1 MQPLTGY
8 ERTRRMLNREKAD
21 RIGAFEHFWGDTHK
35 GWLEKGNIKPG
46 DNLGEIFDY
55 DITMSGW
62 FNLVLDLD
70 FQNVTVEEN
79 EDTVLIRDGNG
90 ALLRRHKHHDTTPEH
105 VDFSIKNRDDWN
117 KVKERLLEPDERRI
131 NFEGYRSTKQYA
143 KEKNKFFMWSGAH
156 VFEQMHPICGHEYM
170 LMGMALDPEWI
181 EDMVKT
187 YSDLIIR
194 LQEILFAKEGLPD
207 GIWYYEDMG
216 FKNRPFMSPAMYKE
230 LIFPAHK
237 RTFDFAHE
245 RGLPVTVHSCGFVE
259 PLVPA
264 MVEAGMD
271 CLQVIEIKAGMDL
284 LRIYKNFGDVLSLM
298 GGIDVRTLYS
308 NDKKIIDA
316 ELEAKIPIVKQK
328 YGYCLHSDHSIPNQV
343 DFDILKYFY
352 KKAFELGVHE

>member
-1 MQPLTGY
+1 
-8 ERTRRMLNREKAD
+8 MLNREKAD